1 MKFLAALVV
10 AALPALAFAQERIPT
25 NPPYPVSAEQR
36 SLKEQIL
43 RIAFANQT
51 RTDNTAAVRAQLD
64 PLVHELV
71 AITPPRT
78 EPEKLYQVLGGW
90 YQVWSDAPFLQPTPF
105 GSYDLTK
112 AYQVVFNGYYWNV
125 SSFVPTVGPRATQ
138 FLRGEF
144 GVTQRA
150 LEPVKFTTDVFGIG
164 EVPAKA
170 DVLTYAI
177 RAESGEY
184 DAQPTLA
191 PSPVGLPQL
200 PLINVYVDDNVRL
213 VTSLLDGKP
222 AGSLFVL
229 LRSSALPDNGL
240 RR

>member
-10 AALPALAFAQERIPT
+10 AAAPALVFAQDLIPT

-36 SLKEQIL
+36 SLKERIL
-43 RIAFANQT
+43 RIAYANQT
-51 RTDNTAAVRAQLD
+51 RTDNTAAVRAQID

-112 AYQVVFNGYYWNV
+112 AYQVVFSGYYWNV
-125 SSFVPTVGPRATQ
+125 SSYLPTDGPRVTQ

-144 GVTQRA
+144 GVTLRA

-164 EVPAKA
+164 EVPPKA

-184 DAQPTLA
+184 DAQPTRA

-200 PLINVYVDDNVRL
+200 PLINVYVDDNIRL

-229 LRSSALPDNGL
+229 LRSSALPDHGL
-240 RR
+240 RK

>member
-10 AALPALAFAQERIPT
+10 AAAPALVSAQDLIPT

-36 SLKEQIL
+36 SLKARIL
-43 RIAFANQT
+43 KIAYANQT

-64 PLVHELV
+64 PLIHELV
-71 AITPPRT
+71 AITPPRS
-78 EPEKLYQVLGGW
+78 EPEKLYQVLGAW
-90 YQVWSDAPFLQPTPF
+90 YQVWTDAPFVQPTPF

-112 AYQVVFNGYYWNV
+112 SYQVVFNGYYWNV
-125 SSFVPTVGPRATQ
+125 STYLPTDGPRVTQ

-150 LEPVKFTTDVFGIG
+150 LEPVKFTTDVYGIG
-164 EVPAKA
+164 EVPPKA

-184 DAQPTLA
+184 DAQPTPG

-229 LRSSALPDNGL
+229 LRSSALPDGDA
-240 RR
+240 RK